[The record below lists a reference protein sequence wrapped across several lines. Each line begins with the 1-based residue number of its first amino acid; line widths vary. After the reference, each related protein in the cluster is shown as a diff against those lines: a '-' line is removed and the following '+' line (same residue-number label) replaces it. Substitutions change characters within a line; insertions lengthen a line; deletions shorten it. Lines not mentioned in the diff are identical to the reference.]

1 MSGLR
6 EIQPSYR
13 AVYYVPISLIH
24 SRPVPPRGGADGQK
38 LLELAASIRQHGL
51 LQPITVRAA
60 QNGYEIVLG
69 ERRFR
74 ACVMLGF
81 SYIDAFVLNAAG
93 EEATLYALLEN
104 KDQEAL
110 HFLDEAAAYA
120 AMSAN
125 GISAETISRQ
135 VGTSAEEIGK
145 KLRLL
150 SLTPEVRQLIRESAL
165 TDRHARALLSVR
177 DAEKQMSLARQTAKL
192 RLTPQETEALAAK
205 AAGDAS
211 RPVPKRKVISVVWEP
226 RLYLNAIYGIIR
238 RMREA
243 GLETQTNTAEDDGW
257 ITLNVRIRKQ
267 K

>member
-81 SYIDAFVLNAAG
+81 SYIDAFVLNAAE

-257 ITLNVRIRKQ
+257 ITLNVKIRKQ

>member
-24 SRPVPPRGGADGQK
+24 SRTAPPRGGAEDQM

-51 LQPITVRAA
+51 LQPITVRAV

-74 ACVMLGF
+74 ACAMLGF

-120 AMSAN
+120 AMTAN
-125 GISAETISRQ
+125 GFTAEAISRQ
-135 VGTSAEEIGK
+135 VGISTEEISK
-145 KLRLL
+145 KQRLL
-150 SLTPEVRQLIRESAL
+150 SLMPDVQQLIRESGL
-165 TDRHARALLSVR
+165 TERHARALLSVQ
-177 DAEKQMSLARQTAKL
+177 DAEKQRNVAWQTVKL

-238 RMREA
+238 LMREA

-257 ITLNVRIRKQ
+257 ITLNVKIRKQ